1 MATFLMKFILSDFH
15 VRCRLIVVRP
25 LASDIDRGHTAG
37 HTLGAHFSTSLGV
50 PDIVELCS
58 VSSKSLIYK
67 DFGGFGGKLS

>member
-1 MATFLMKFILSDFH
+1 MDGCGIEPASATLSPA
-15 VRCRLIVVRP
+15 RW
-25 LASDIDRGHTAG
+25 IDRGHTAG
-37 HTLGAHFSTSLGV
+37 HTPGTHFSTSLGV

>member
-1 MATFLMKFILSDFH
+1 MSMFAELNP
-15 VRCRLIVVRP
+15 RP
-25 LASDIDRGHTAG
+25 QTHPARWIDRGHTAG

-67 DFGGFGGKLS
+67 DFG